1 MVPAQVIIIHLVS
14 DTMTRISNNFCCIA
28 AVTVPTVVNRI
39 STCQAWVVY
48 CVQILK
54 QIFPEMKL
62 QQNRRTERWNISIAH
77 RPMNVE
83 IRNEAAQFHL

>member
-1 MVPAQVIIIHLVS
+1 
-14 DTMTRISNNFCCIA
+14 MTSISNNLCCIA

-39 STCQAWVVY
+39 STSQAWVMY

-62 QQNRRTERWNISIAH
+62 QQNRRTERGNILIAH
-77 RPMNVE
+77 RYMNVE
-83 IRNEAAQFHL
+83 IGNEAAQFHFWEIGSF